1 MKKNQIVALFIL
13 IYIPAEKG
21 NPTSYHNGTRW
32 NYQWNGRQL
41 TQAVVKGAS
50 TPSSFTYDENGLR
63 VGKSVVGT
71 DGTTQHTYLYD
82 SDGTLVREIRE
93 YPGGSQD
100 IMEYMYDQD
109 GRPYAFVLNNT
120 IYYYVLNLQGDVVRI
135 VNTSGTTVA
144 SYTYNA
150 YGKLLSTA
158 TTSVSNSATVAE
170 KNPIRYRGYYYD
182 NDIKL
187 YYCQSRYYDP
197 TLGRFLNPDAF
208 TTTGQGILGSN
219 MYGYCGNNPVNQTDS
234 TGMFWEELWDSLTQT
249 VSQANGYFSI
259 AAGVALMDTPAPGVA
274 DIVAGAMLITG
285 LLVCTGISTYS
296 TITTKTQSITKT
308 EEKVVAIPAPSSSTT
323 VIYRY
328 GGVNPGNL
336 TPRKKDRFTGL
347 SFSTIPMP
355 GAAKTT
361 IEAINLTGVVYAIQD
376 GPTHV
381 SVRPLGGTMDDWIDA
396 GAQSI
401 WTQAVKSVVIK
412 WDGGY

>member
-1 MKKNQIVALFIL
+1 MMTA
-13 IYIPAEKG
+13 YRTWSHSYDAMG

-63 VGKSVVGT
+63 VGKSVVGS

-93 YPGGSQD
+93 YPGGTQD
-100 IMEYMYDQD
+100 IMEYMYDQN

-197 TLGRFLNPDAF
+197 IIGRFLNPDVYVI
-208 TTTGQGILGSN
+208 TGQGILDSN
-219 MYGYCGNNPVNQTDS
+219 MYGYCNNNPVCNYDPMGQELVPLSADRGVYVGGGYVGELGLLAGGLS
-234 TGMFWEELWDSLTQT
+234 LFADDIEELIQSLQVRVVTT
-249 VSQANGYFSI
+249 AEKKYNHEYERHHIVARSSIKAKPARNIVRKVYPGEGTEVAINIVPISTNLHKVIHTDFYYALVNHHVVISYYNANGNPT
-259 AAGVALMDTPAPGVA
+259 LQM
-274 DIVAGAMLITG
+274 
-285 LLVCTGISTYS
+285 
-296 TITTKTQSITKT
+296 
-308 EEKVVAIPAPSSSTT
+308 
-323 VIYRY
+323 
-328 GGVNPGNL
+328 VNVNN
-336 TPRKKDRFTGL
+336 TL
-347 SFSTIPMP
+347 SQFQI
-355 GAAKTT
+355 
-361 IEAINLTGVVYAIQD
+361 AIQIAD
-376 GPTHV
+376 V
-381 SVRPLGGTMDDWIDA
+381 LWR
-396 GAQSI
+396 
-401 WTQAVKSVVIK
+401 
-412 WDGGY
+412 